1 MILLERVLVEDSVDI
16 FVRRR
21 LYICKSCL
29 EFYKIIVFIEYG
41 KEVEKWFLL
50 VLVYYYF
57 EGELRKFVVV
67 VYGNRKVGFVFL
79 LLYTR
84 IKESIKF
91 RFI

>member
-41 KEVEKWFLL
+41 KEVEK
-50 VLVYYYF
+50 
-57 EGELRKFVVV
+57 
-67 VYGNRKVGFVFL
+67 
-79 LLYTR
+79 
-84 IKESIKF
+84 
-91 RFI
+91 